1 MKSVYGLRPLRFF
14 LPVGCILVLCALLL
28 TQFSIPASATPERTS
43 PPEKTSV
50 QSGNLTIFIYHH
62 FGDKRYPT
70 TNVAMDSFIAQM
82 RYLADNKYR
91 VISLAEAVRIVRE
104 NRPILEKTAVI
115 TIDDGYKTIYSKA
128 WPVLKS
134 LDFPFTVFLYAE
146 GIEKGYSNYL
156 SWEQV
161 LEMQAAGV
169 DFQDHSYSHY
179 RLADWPKGM
188 GEQEYRQWIRADL
201 ARGKSV
207 LQERLGRK
215 PRYFA
220 IPYGEY
226 NSIVMDEAKSAGY
239 EAIFSQDPGSVS
251 AGTDIF
257 CIPREPILGNEW
269 ASLSHFVSVLARV
282 DLPIAEMTPSI
293 APRQNTTPAVIGAR
307 ILHPDRY
314 VQSSFGIYVSELGWQ
329 QATND
334 SGFVSIKNNRA
345 LTRRLNRIMIS
356 AREKDTGR
364 LAARVWLV
372 MQPEPSAPKN
382 IR

>member
-1 MKSVYGLRPLRFF
+1 MKSVHGLRPFSFF
-14 LPVGCILVLCALLL
+14 LPVGCSLVLCALLL
-28 TQFSIPASATPERTS
+28 TQFSIPASATPETTS

-104 NRPILEKTAVI
+104 KRPILEKTAVI
-115 TIDDGYKTIYSKA
+115 TIDDGYKTIYSEA

-134 LDFPFTVFLYAE
+134 LGFPFTVFLYAE
-146 GIEKGYSNYL
+146 GVEKGYSNYL
-156 SWEQV
+156 TWKQI
-161 LEMQAAGV
+161 LEMQEAGV

-188 GEQEYRQWIRADL
+188 GEQEYRQWIRTDL
-201 ARGKSV
+201 ARGLAV
-207 LQERLGRK
+207 LQEKLGRK
-215 PRYFA
+215 PRFFA

-226 NSIVMDEAKSAGY
+226 NSIVMGEAKAAGY

-251 AGTDIF
+251 SDTSVF
-257 CIPREPILGNEW
+257 CIPREPILGKEW
-269 ASLSHFVSVLARV
+269 ASLAHFASVLSRV
-282 DLPIAEMTPSI
+282 DLPITEMTPS
-293 APRQNTTPAVIGAR
+293 AVPHNNAIPPIIGAR

-329 QATND
+329 QASFDN
-334 SGFVSIKNNRA
+334 GFVSVKNNHP

-364 LAARVWLV
+364 LAVRVWLV
-372 MQPEPSAPKN
+372 VQPESSAKKN

>member
-1 MKSVYGLRPLRFF
+1 MFAPALANPGKAPL
-14 LPVGCILVLCALLL
+14 A
-28 TQFSIPASATPERTS
+28 
-43 PPEKTSV
+43 EKITA
-50 QSGNLTIFIYHH
+50 QSGNLTFFIYHH

-70 TNVAMDSFIAQM
+70 TNVAMADFVAQM
-82 RYLADNKYR
+82 RYLADNKYH
-91 VISLAEAVRIVRE
+91 VIPLAEAVQLVRE
-104 NRPILEKTAVI
+104 KRPILEKTAVI
-115 TIDDGYKTIYSKA
+115 TIDDGYKSIYSEA

-134 LDFPFTVFLYAE
+134 FGFPFTVFLYPE

-156 SWEQV
+156 SWKQI

-179 RLADWPKGM
+179 RLADRPKGM
-188 GEQEYRQWIRADL
+188 GEPEYRQWIRADL
-201 ARGKSV
+201 ARGLAV
-207 LQERLGRK
+207 LQDRLGRK

-226 NSIVMDEAKSAGY
+226 NSIVMEEAKATGY

-251 AGTDIF
+251 SDTDVF
-257 CIPREPILGNEW
+257 CIPREPILGKEW
-269 ASLSHFVSVLARV
+269 ASLSHFVSVLGRV

-293 APRQNTTPAVIGAR
+293 AAPRQNATPPVIGAR
-307 ILHPDRY
+307 LLHPERY

-329 QATND
+329 QASND
-334 SGFVSIKNNRA
+334 KGFVSIKNTRP

-364 LAARVWLV
+364 LAVRVWLL
-372 MQPEPSAPKN
+372 MQP
-382 IR
+382 

>member
-1 MKSVYGLRPLRFF
+1 
-14 LPVGCILVLCALLL
+14 
-28 TQFSIPASATPERTS
+28 
-43 PPEKTSV
+43 
-50 QSGNLTIFIYHH
+50 
-62 FGDKRYPT
+62 
-70 TNVAMDSFIAQM
+70 MDGFIAQM

-91 VISLAEAVRIVRE
+91 VISLEEAVRIVRE
-104 NRPILEKTAVI
+104 KRPILEKTAVI
-115 TIDDGYKTIYSKA
+115 TIDDGYKTIYSEA

-134 LDFPFTVFLYAE
+134 LGFPFTVFLYAE

-156 SWEQV
+156 TWKQI
-161 LEMQAAGV
+161 LEMQASGV

-201 ARGKSV
+201 ARGLAV

-226 NSIVMDEAKSAGY
+226 NSIVMDEAKASGY
-239 EAIFSQDPGSVS
+239 EAIFSQDPGSISSDTSV
-251 AGTDIF
+251 F
-257 CIPREPILGNEW
+257 CIPREPILGKEW
-269 ASLSHFVSVLARV
+269 ASLPHFVSVLGRV
-282 DLPIAEMTPSI
+282 DLPISEMVPSI
-293 APRQNTTPAVIGAR
+293 APRKNATPPIIGAR

-329 QATND
+329 QASYDN
-334 SGFVSIKNNRA
+334 GFVSIKNTRP

-364 LAARVWLV
+364 LAVRVWLV
-372 MQPEPSAPKN
+372 IQPESSATKS
-382 IR
+382 IL